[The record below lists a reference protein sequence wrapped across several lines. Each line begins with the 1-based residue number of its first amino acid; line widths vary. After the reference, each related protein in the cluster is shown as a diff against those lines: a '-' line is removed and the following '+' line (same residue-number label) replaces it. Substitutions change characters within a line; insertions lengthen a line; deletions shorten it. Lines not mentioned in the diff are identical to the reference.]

1 MGSLNIVVVYHPNCK
16 ASTDFLIQVSKL
28 QDTELEYINIK
39 EDKIESEINVDV
51 VPLIIINND
60 PSKIYKGKSAFDK
73 LNDLIANKPVKT
85 AKKGTGVGK
94 YGKGVTFEEQ
104 GDKKEK
110 KELSK
115 RKVICGSNY

>member
-28 QDTELEYINIK
+28 HDAELEYINIK
-39 EDKIESEINVDV
+39 EDKIESEINIDV

-73 LNDLIANKPVKT
+73 LNDLIANKPVK
-85 AKKGTGVGK
+85 K
-94 YGKGVTFEEQ
+94 
-104 GDKKEK
+104 
-110 KELSK
+110 
-115 RKVICGSNY
+115 

>member
-16 ASTDFLIQVSKL
+16 ASTDFLIKVSKL
-28 QDTELEYINIK
+28 QDAELEYINIK
-39 EDKIESEINVDV
+39 EDKIDTEINIDV

-85 AKKGTGVGK
+85 AKKETGGVK
-94 YGKGVTFEEQ
+94 YGKGVTFVEQ
-104 GDKKEK
+104 SDKKEK
-110 KELSK
+110 IDLSK
-115 RKVICGSNY
+115 K